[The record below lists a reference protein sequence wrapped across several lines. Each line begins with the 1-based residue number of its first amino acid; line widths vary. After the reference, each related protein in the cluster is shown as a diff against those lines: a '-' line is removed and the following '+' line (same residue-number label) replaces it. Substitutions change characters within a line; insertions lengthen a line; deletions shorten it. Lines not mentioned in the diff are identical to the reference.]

1 MGIFFFLTVILLVIL
16 PTIIFLRNL
25 AKKNNQ
31 EELPLPPG
39 RTGWPFF
46 GETLDYFSKFQGG
59 ILEKFVME
67 RREKYST
74 TVFRTSLIGEPMAI
88 FSTAEA
94 HKVLFSN
101 ENKLVRVW
109 HPYSIEK
116 IFPKAEDFGKRSA
129 NDSKVV
135 HSFLKAEALKK
146 YVHTMDMVMKQQLG
160 TYWVGQ
166 EQVKA
171 YTLVKRYTLTL
182 ACRFFLS
189 MTDPVKVEQLGKTL
203 QIIENGLF
211 SLPISLP
218 GTALHSALKGSEAV
232 HKQITEIVK
241 QRKRDLLESGA
252 SSQQDILST
261 MLHTTDE
268 NGQFLTEKDIAG
280 YLFGLLVGGYGTTTS
295 TITFIMK
302 YLAEL
307 PHVYQEVL
315 REQTMI
321 TKSKEPKELLNWDD
335 TKKMRYTLNVF
346 YEVMRM
352 MPPGV
357 GAFREAITDF
367 SFDGYKIPKGWK
379 LHWITPASNKNPA
392 YFPDPEKFDPSR
404 FDRNEVAPFTFI
416 PFGGGPRMCP
426 GNEYARLAVFVFMR
440 NIVSTFR
447 WEMVNPSEKVVTA
460 PLPTMAEGL
469 PVYLY
474 PQNSDAGS

>member
-1 MGIFFFLTVILLVIL
+1 MLSLIVSINYCVDSKQEAATNIVMEILFFLTVILLVIL

-25 AKKNNQ
+25 AKKNHQ

-39 RTGWPFF
+39 RMGWPFF

-116 IFPKAEDFGKRSA
+116 IFPKAEDFGKHSA

-135 HSFLKAEALKK
+135 HSFLKAEVLKK
-146 YVHTMDMVMKQQLG
+146 YVHTMDM
-160 TYWVGQ
+160 
-166 EQVKA
+166 
-171 YTLVKRYTLTL
+171 
-182 ACRFFLS
+182 
-189 MTDPVKVEQLGKTL
+189 
-203 QIIENGLF
+203 IIENGLF

-232 HKQITEIVK
+232 HKQIKEIAK
-241 QRKRDLLESGA
+241 QRKSDLLGNGA

-261 MLHTTDE
+261 MLRTTDE

-280 YLFGLLVGGYGTTTS
+280 YLFGLLVGV
-295 TITFIMK
+295 
-302 YLAEL
+302 YLFLNLTGFE
-307 PHVYQEVL
+307 
-315 REQTMI
+315 EQTMI
-321 TKSKEPKELLNWDD
+321 TRSKEPKELLNWDD

-379 LHWITPASNKNPA
+379 LHWITPASNKNPE
-392 YFPDPEKFDPSR
+392 YFLDPEKFDPSR

-426 GNEYARLAVFVFMR
+426 GNEYARLAVFVFTR

-447 WEMVNPSEKVVTA
+447 WEMVNPSEKVVT
-460 PLPTMAEGL
+460 LHFRRWQKDFQFTSILRTRML
-469 PVYLY
+469 DLDYLV
-474 PQNSDAGS
+474 S